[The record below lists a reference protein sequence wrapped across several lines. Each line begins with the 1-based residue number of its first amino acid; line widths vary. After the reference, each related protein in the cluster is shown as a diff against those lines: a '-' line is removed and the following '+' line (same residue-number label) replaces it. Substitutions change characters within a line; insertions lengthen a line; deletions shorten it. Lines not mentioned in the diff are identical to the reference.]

1 MVPAYRDALSS
12 SSSAAGTIKQRI
24 VWESDVIPKKRPL
37 LIFSKGLS
45 SGAFHCDSS
54 YSVVPIAYVLT
65 RFKFWVSKMILN
77 IYMACI
83 FLQASYIMVP
93 FAIGRG
99 VAAVRDSGVMSAN
112 STRVESTTLVPNI
125 LF

>member
-1 MVPAYRDALSS
+1 VVLST
-12 SSSAAGTIKQRI
+12 AIL
-24 VWESDVIPKKRPL
+24 VI
-37 LIFSKGLS
+37 F
-45 SGAFHCDSS
+45 
-54 YSVVPIAYVLT
+54 VVPIAYVLT
-65 RFKFWVSKMILN
+65 RFKFWRSKMILY

-93 FAIGRG
+93 FAIGWG
-99 VAAVRDSGVMSAN
+99 VAAVRDSDVMSVN

>member
-1 MVPAYRDALSS
+1 
-12 SSSAAGTIKQRI
+12 
-24 VWESDVIPKKRPL
+24 
-37 LIFSKGLS
+37 
-45 SGAFHCDSS
+45 
-54 YSVVPIAYVLT
+54 
-65 RFKFWVSKMILN
+65 MILN

-93 FAIGRG
+93 YAIGRG
-99 VAAVRDSGVMSAN
+99 VAAVRDSGGMSAN